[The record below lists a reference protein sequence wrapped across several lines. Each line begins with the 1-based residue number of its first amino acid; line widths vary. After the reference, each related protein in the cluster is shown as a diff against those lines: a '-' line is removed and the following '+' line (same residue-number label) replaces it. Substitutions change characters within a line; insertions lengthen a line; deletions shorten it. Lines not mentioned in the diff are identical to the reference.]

1 VERLPRYP
9 TDRPHCST
17 ARRILT
23 PLSVVAKL
31 ACQKFRFALPEG
43 LHYLN
48 CAYMSPLAQVVRA
61 AGIQGIDRQAAP
73 QLIQPSDFFDESHLV
88 RCLFSRLINVPDPN
102 RVAMV
107 PSVSYGLATVAR
119 NAAASAG
126 DNIVILEE
134 QFPSNVY
141 TWRRLCT
148 DRGLTLRVVPAPEI
162 SASARA
168 STWNSRLLTA
178 IDRRTSV
185 VAIPQVHWADGTLF
199 DLEQVG
205 ERARECGA
213 LLVVDG
219 TQSVG
224 AFPFDVQQVQPDA
237 LVCAGYKWLLGPY
250 TLGLAYYGPAF
261 DHGVPLEEGWIT
273 RRHSETFADLVQYR
287 DEYQPG
293 ALRFDMGERSNFTLM
308 PMLAA
313 ALELVLSWTVPAI
326 QDYCQRLTGSLST
339 RLRERGYWVEDDRS
353 RGAHLFGIRPPATVD
368 TARLATRLQSR
379 KVAVSVRGNAVRV
392 APHVYNEPADI
403 EALLD
408 ALDDDTA

>member
-1 VERLPRYP
+1 MERLLRYP
-9 TDRPHCST
+9 TDHTHRST

-61 AGIQGIDRQAAP
+61 AGIQGIDRRAAP

-88 RCLFSRLINVPDPN
+88 RCLFSRLVNVPDPN
-102 RVAMV
+102 RIAIV

-119 NAAASAG
+119 NAATSAG

-141 TWRRLCT
+141 TWRRLCA
-148 DRGLTLRVVPAPEI
+148 DRGLTLRVVPAPQM
-162 SASARA
+162 SADARA
-168 STWNSRLLTA
+168 STWNTRLLTA
-178 IDRRTSV
+178 IDHRTSV
-185 VAIPQVHWADGTLF
+185 VAIPQMHWTDGTLF

-224 AFPFDVQQVQPDA
+224 AFPFDVQRVRPDA
-237 LVCAGYKWLLGPY
+237 LICAGYKWLLGPY

-261 DHGVPLEEGWIT
+261 DRGVPLEEGWIT
-273 RRHSETFADLVQYR
+273 RRHSEAFADLVQYR
-287 DEYQPG
+287 DEYQPA

-308 PMLAA
+308 PMLTA

-326 QDYCQRLTGSLST
+326 QDYCRRLTSSLST
-339 RLRERGYWVEDDRS
+339 RLRERGYWIEDDRS

-368 TARLATRLQSR
+368 TTRLVTRLQTR
-379 KVAVSVRGNAVRV
+379 QVAVSVRGNAVRV